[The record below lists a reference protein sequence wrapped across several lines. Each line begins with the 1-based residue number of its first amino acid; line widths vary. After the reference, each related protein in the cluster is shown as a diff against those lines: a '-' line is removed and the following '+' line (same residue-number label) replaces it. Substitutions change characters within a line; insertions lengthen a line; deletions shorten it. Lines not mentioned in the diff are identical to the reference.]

1 MSDEQL
7 ESRFAGM
14 ERHLDKRADAI
25 EERLDKRV
33 AASEQRILAE
43 MATRI
48 ETSSTSGRRTQRR
61 ECEAMRRLCRRST
74 SNSKRRGSASRSWK
88 AARVRKT
95 CEKIIA
101 TDKNR

>member
-7 ESRFAGM
+7 QSLFAGM

-48 ETSSTSGRRTQRR
+48 ETLETRLLTEFHKWASPAEARMRGNAATLQALDLELEAPRERVQKLEGR
-61 ECEAMRRLCRRST
+61 A
-74 SNSKRRGSASRSWK
+74 GA
-88 AARVRKT
+88 
-95 CEKIIA
+95 
-101 TDKNR
+101 